1 MSIFVENIFNL
12 LYNEFV
18 DRISL
23 NNKIVGEKN
32 MKEEVSN
39 NQEEAKIAK
48 KKHRLLKTI
57 LIIFILFLL
66 LVILATSSCYVFL
79 LKNKERITN
88 CNTQAIIKEEKIV
101 EYGSSLTYE
110 EILENIVTTA
120 NLTEN
125 TTVKLWLNDTVFEK
139 EQYVFNTVGN
149 ITMTIETSTPIFQTL
164 SQFLNKEVVITE
176 QIIWKVQD
184 TKKPVLSG
192 VQDREITQGEEID
205 IKAGITAKDEVDGD
219 LEVTI
224 EGEFDINTV
233 GEYILTAKAVDK
245 NQNEVTETFK
255 LTVKEKQIQVTKP
268 STTGSNKNSSSSG
281 SSSSS
286 SSSSS
291 SNSNSNSSSSSSP
304 NASTKE
310 GRLALAKV
318 EAKRVVSQIITSGM
332 TNLQKA
338 TAICNYITTTVD
350 VQTNQSSEAYKTN
363 YGNEAYAA
371 LIMKIAACSGRC
383 KAVTLLCDAAGL
395 KSQHINQ
402 NQWTHQ
408 WNKIQME
415 DGSWVVVDAQI
426 GLVADKHPLE

>member
-1 MSIFVENIFNL
+1 
-12 LYNEFV
+12 
-18 DRISL
+18 
-23 NNKIVGEKN
+23 

-125 TTVKLWLNDTVFEK
+125 TTVKLWLNDTVFEE

-402 NQWTHQ
+402 NQWTR
-408 WNKIQME
+408 WKLGCGRCTNWI
-415 DGSWVVVDAQI
+415 SSR
-426 GLVADKHPLE
+426 

>member
-1 MSIFVENIFNL
+1 
-12 LYNEFV
+12 
-18 DRISL
+18 
-23 NNKIVGEKN
+23 

-125 TTVKLWLNDTVFEK
+125 TTVKLWLNDTVFEE

>member
-125 TTVKLWLNDTVFEK
+125 TTVKLWLNDTVFEE